1 MTHGGCTPPRLQHG
15 EVGCHARLQRR
26 RSAIQ
31 SRLGLPACSR
41 LRSALHLGFRS
52 ANVRT
57 VGALVSLIVVVVLVA
72 ILLKVMVRVV
82 QQGQKGVLKR
92 LGRFHAVH
100 NPGLVFLI
108 PIVDSMTRVDM
119 REVPRRGDK
128 QDVITKD
135 NVAVGV
141 SATIFHQVVDVNKAL
156 FEVQDYLVAIDQIG
170 RTALRAVFGTMTLDE
185 ALSERQRINTLL
197 SEHIAEA
204 TEKWG
209 VRVNRIEVL
218 DILPPQ
224 NILRAMEEQKEADQH
239 KRSVILKSEGDKQA
253 AINQA
258 EGEAQANITRATA
271 QKQATVL
278 AAEAKK
284 QAQILEAQGNQES
297 QKLEAL
303 GESAAID
310 SVFKAIHDGKASPDV
325 LAFWQLKNLAK
336 LADSPNSKLIV
347 PADFAGLMGA
357 AQALVST
364 MGPPVG
370 PVAGPAPGNGKAAVG
385 DAPSRPKRGD
395 GEGKPS

>member
-1 MTHGGCTPPRLQHG
+1 MAF
-15 EVGCHARLQRR
+15 VGFV
-26 RSAIQ
+26 I
-31 SRLGLPACSR
+31 
-41 LRSALHLGFRS
+41 
-52 ANVRT
+52 
-57 VGALVSLIVVVVLVA
+57 ALVVIVVVA
-72 ILLKVMVRVV
+72 LLLLRATVRIV
-82 QQGQKGVLKR
+82 QQGQKGVVKR
-92 LGRFHAVH
+92 MGRFHSTR
-100 NPGLVFLI
+100 NPGLIFLI
-108 PIVDSMTRVDM
+108 PMIDSMTRVDM

-278 AAEAKK
+278 AAEARK
-284 QAQILEAQGNQES
+284 QAQILEAEGRRES
-297 QKLEAL
+297 QKLDAV
-303 GESAAID
+303 GESSAIQSVFAAI
-310 SVFKAIHDGKASPDV
+310 HEGKASPDV

-336 LADSPNSKLIV
+336 LADSPNTKLVV

-357 AQALVST
+357 AQALVDT
-364 MGPPVG
+364 MGHPV
-370 PVAGPAPGNGKAAVG
+370 PLEPPAPPTNGKAEHGPEVVPEAG
-385 DAPSRPKRGD
+385 RARRGPN
-395 GEGKPS
+395 GRGASS

>member
-1 MTHGGCTPPRLQHG
+1 MGPLL
-15 EVGCHARLQRR
+15 A
-26 RSAIQ
+26 
-31 SRLGLPACSR
+31 
-41 LRSALHLGFRS
+41 
-52 ANVRT
+52 
-57 VGALVSLIVVVVLVA
+57 LIVVIVVLVV
-72 ILLKVMVRVV
+72 LVRLTLRVV
-82 QQGQKGVLKR
+82 QQGFKGVVKR
-92 LGRFHAVH
+92 LGRYHTTH
-100 NPGLVFLI
+100 NPGLVVLI
-108 PIVDSMTRVDM
+108 PFLDTMARVDM

-156 FEVQDYLVAIDQIG
+156 FEVQDYLIAIDQIG

-197 SEHIAEA
+197 GEHIADA

-284 QAQILEAQGNQES
+284 QSQILEAEGNRES

-303 GESAAID
+303 GEAAAID
-310 SVFKAIHDGKASPDV
+310 SVFQAIHQGRASPDV
-325 LAFWQLKNLAK
+325 LAFWQLKNLAR

-357 AQALVST
+357 AQALVT
-364 MGPPVG
+364 GLAG
-370 PVAGPAPGNGKAAVG
+370 QGVAPAGNGKVTAPEAATR
-385 DAPSRPKRGD
+385 APVKARRAPT
-395 GEGKPS
+395 EGNPN

>member
-1 MTHGGCTPPRLQHG
+1 MGG
-15 EVGCHARLQRR
+15 V
-26 RSAIQ
+26 I
-31 SRLGLPACSR
+31 
-41 LRSALHLGFRS
+41 
-52 ANVRT
+52 
-57 VGALVSLIVVVVLVA
+57 ALVVIVVVLA
-72 ILLKVMVRVV
+72 ILVRVTVRVV
-82 QQGQKGVLKR
+82 QQGQKGVVKR
-92 LGRFHAVH
+92 LGRFHTTH
-100 NPGLVFLI
+100 NPGLTFLL
-108 PIVDSMTRVDM
+108 PFVDSMTRVDM

-170 RTALRAVFGTMTLDE
+170 RTALRAVFGTMSLDE
-185 ALSERQRINTLL
+185 ALSERQKINTLL
-197 SEHIAEA
+197 SEHIADA

-258 EGEAQANITRATA
+258 EGDAQANITRATA

-284 QAQILEAQGNQES
+284 QAQILEAEGRRES
-297 QKLEAL
+297 QRLDAEGEA
-303 GESAAID
+303 AAID
-310 SVFKAIHDGKASPDV
+310 SVFGAIHEGKASPDV
-325 LAFWQLKNLAK
+325 LAFWQLKNLAR

-357 AQALVST
+357 AQALAAS
-364 MGPPVG
+364 MGEPEV
-370 PVAGPAPGNGKAAVG
+370 PGNGRAAA
-385 DAPSRPKRGD
+385 APEVVAHSPARAKRGS
-395 GEGKPS
+395 GEASPS

>member
-1 MTHGGCTPPRLQHG
+1 M
-15 EVGCHARLQRR
+15 A
-26 RSAIQ
+26 
-31 SRLGLPACSR
+31 
-41 LRSALHLGFRS
+41 ALI
-52 ANVRT
+52 T
-57 VGALVSLIVVVVLVA
+57 LIVVIVVVA
-72 ILLKVMVRVV
+72 VLLRLTVRVV
-82 QQGQKGVLKR
+82 QQGQKGVVKR
-92 LGRFHAVH
+92 IGRFHATH
-100 NPGLVFLI
+100 NPGLIFLL
-108 PIVDSMTRVDM
+108 PIIDSMIRVDM

-156 FEVQDYLVAIDQIG
+156 FEVQDYLMAIDQIG

-185 ALSERQRINTLL
+185 ALSERQKINSLL
-197 SEHIAEA
+197 AEHIADA

-218 DILPPQ
+218 DIMPPQ

-258 EGEAQANITRATA
+258 EGEAQANVTRATA

-278 AAEAKK
+278 SAEARK
-284 QAQILEAQGNQES
+284 QAQILEAEGRRQS
-297 QKLEAL
+297 QKLDAEGEA
-303 GESAAID
+303 AAIGQ
-310 SVFKAIHDGKASPDV
+310 VFQAIHEGRANGEV

-336 LADSPNSKLIV
+336 LADSPNSKLVV

-357 AQALVST
+357 AQALVSAT
-364 MGPPVG
+364 SGDQPAEPV
-370 PVAGPAPGNGKAAVG
+370 PNGKAPSKTRSAAKGG
-385 DAPSRPKRGD
+385 DREPTP
-395 GEGKPS
+395 

>member
-1 MTHGGCTPPRLQHG
+1 MGGLI
-15 EVGCHARLQRR
+15 A
-26 RSAIQ
+26 
-31 SRLGLPACSR
+31 
-41 LRSALHLGFRS
+41 
-52 ANVRT
+52 
-57 VGALVSLIVVVVLVA
+57 LIVVLVLLV
-72 ILLKVMVRVV
+72 LLVRATVRVV
-82 QQGQKGVLKR
+82 QQGQKGVVKR
-92 LGRFHAVH
+92 LGRFHATH
-100 NPGLVFLI
+100 NPGLIFLL
-108 PIVDSMTRVDM
+108 PILDSMTRVDM

-185 ALSERQRINTLL
+185 ALSERQKINTLL
-197 SEHIAEA
+197 SEHIADA

-284 QAQILEAQGNQES
+284 QAQILEAEGLRES
-297 QKLEAL
+297 QRLEAE
-303 GESAAID
+303 GEAAAIAAVTQAVHEGRASSD
-310 SVFKAIHDGKASPDV
+310 VFAY
-325 LAFWQLKNLAK
+325 WQLKNLAR
-336 LADSPNSKLIV
+336 LADSPNSKLVV

-357 AQALVST
+357 AEALAGATRGGGAEPSSNGTVGVASSV
-364 MGPPVG
+364 PPPEPPRRG
-370 PVAGPAPGNGKAAVG
+370 
-385 DAPSRPKRGD
+385 RPKAG
-395 GEGKPS
+395 

>member
-1 MTHGGCTPPRLQHG
+1 MVQTAAVSATVRR
-15 EVGCHARLQRR
+15 VGILIPLVVIVAVAVL
-26 RSAIQ
+26 
-31 SRLGLPACSR
+31 L
-41 LRSALHLGFRS
+41 LRTT
-52 ANVRT
+52 VR
-57 VGALVSLIVVVVLVA
+57 I
-72 ILLKVMVRVV
+72 V
-82 QQGQKGVLKR
+82 QQGQKGVIKR
-92 LGRFHAVH
+92 MGRFHATQS
-100 NPGLVFLI
+100 PGLSFLI
-108 PIVDSMTRVDM
+108 PVIDSMTRVDM

-170 RTALRAVFGTMTLDE
+170 RTALRAVFGTMSLDE

-278 AAEAKK
+278 AAEARK
-284 QAQILEAQGNQES
+284 QAQILEAEGRRES
-297 QKLEAL
+297 QKLDAV
-303 GESAAID
+303 GESSAIESVFAAI
-310 SVFKAIHDGKASPDV
+310 HEGKASPDV

-336 LADSPNSKLIV
+336 LADSPNAKLIV

-357 AQALVST
+357 AQALVET
-364 MGPPVG
+364 MGREVPLE
-370 PVAGPAPGNGKAAVG
+370 AAAAPTNGKAEPGPAAVS
-385 DAPSRPKRGD
+385 DAARPKRSPG
-395 GEGKPS
+395 GHGVSA

>member
-1 MTHGGCTPPRLQHG
+1 M
-15 EVGCHARLQRR
+15 
-26 RSAIQ
+26 
-31 SRLGLPACSR
+31 
-41 LRSALHLGFRS
+41 
-52 ANVRT
+52 
-57 VGALVSLIVVVVLVA
+57 VVVLLRVT
-72 ILLKVMVRVV
+72 VRVV
-82 QQGQKGVLKR
+82 QQGQKGVVKR
-92 LGRFHAVH
+92 LGRYHTTH
-100 NPGLVFLI
+100 NPGLLFLL
-108 PIVDSMTRVDM
+108 PFVDTMARVDM

-141 SATIFHQVVDVNKAL
+141 SATIFHQVVDVTKAL

-185 ALSERQRINTLL
+185 ALSERQKINTLL
-197 SEHIAEA
+197 SEHIADA

-253 AINQA
+253 AINQS
-258 EGEAQANITRATA
+258 EGEAQANVTRATA

-284 QAQILEAQGNQES
+284 QAQILEAEGRRAS
-297 QKLEAL
+297 QRLEAE
-303 GESAAID
+303 GEAAAIH
-310 SVFKAIHDGKASPDV
+310 SVFDAIHQGDASPDV
-325 LAFWQLKNLAK
+325 LAFWQLKNLAR
-336 LADSPNSKLIV
+336 LADSPNSKLVV

-357 AQALVST
+357 AQALSEAT
-364 MGPPVG
+364 LKPAAPTAPANGSAG
-370 PVAGPAPGNGKAAVG
+370 IEEVAAAVKPRRPRAPGGAAAG
-385 DAPSRPKRGD
+385 
-395 GEGKPS
+395 

>member
-1 MTHGGCTPPRLQHG
+1 MP
-15 EVGCHARLQRR
+15 
-26 RSAIQ
+26 
-31 SRLGLPACSR
+31 
-41 LRSALHLGFRS
+41 
-52 ANVRT
+52 T
-57 VGALVSLIVVVVLVA
+57 VGALIAVIVVIAVLAVA
-72 ILLKVMVRVV
+72 LRITVRVV
-82 QQGQKGVLKR
+82 QQGFKGVVKR
-92 LGRFHAVH
+92 LGRYHATH
-100 NPGLVFLI
+100 NPGLVILLPLI
-108 PIVDSMTRVDM
+108 DSMTKVDM

-156 FEVQDYLVAIDQIG
+156 FEVQDYLTAIDQIG

-197 SEHIAEA
+197 GEHIADA

-284 QAQILEAQGNQES
+284 QAQILEAEGRRES

-303 GESAAID
+303 GEAAAID
-310 SVFKAIHDGKASPDV
+310 SVFEAIHQGKASPDV
-325 LAFWQLKNLAK
+325 LAFWQLKNLAR

-357 AQALVST
+357 AQALVA
-364 MGPPVG
+364 GL
-370 PVAGPAPGNGKAAVG
+370 GPAAVAAPANGKAT
-385 DAPSRPKRGD
+385 PSEAAATKTRRGA
-395 GEGKPS
+395 GEGSSS

>member
-1 MTHGGCTPPRLQHG
+1 MHG
-15 EVGCHARLQRR
+15 A
-26 RSAIQ
+26 AI
-31 SRLGLPACSR
+31 R
-41 LRSALHLGFRS
+41 FRS
-52 ANVRT
+52 NSDT
-57 VGALVSLIVVVVLVA
+57 VPFMGGLIALIVVVVLLA
-72 ILLKVMVRVV
+72 ILVRVTVRVV
-82 QQGQKGVLKR
+82 QQGQKGVVKR
-92 LGRFHAVH
+92 LGRFHATH
-100 NPGLVFLI
+100 NPGLIFLL

-185 ALSERQRINTLL
+185 ALSERQKINTLL
-197 SEHIAEA
+197 SEHIADA

-284 QAQILEAQGNQES
+284 QSQILEAEG
-297 QKLEAL
+297 EA
-303 GESAAID
+303 AAIAA
-310 SVFKAIHDGKASPDV
+310 VARAVHEGRASSDV
-325 LAFWQLKNLAK
+325 LAYWQLKNLAR
-336 LADSPNSKLIV
+336 LADSPNSKLVV

-357 AQALVST
+357 AEAL
-364 MGPPVG
+364 
-370 PVAGPAPGNGKAAVG
+370 AGATRGGGAEASANGTTGAASS
-385 DAPSRPKRGD
+385 APSPEPPRRGRPKAG
-395 GEGKPS
+395 

>member
-1 MTHGGCTPPRLQHG
+1 MGPLIT
-15 EVGCHARLQRR
+15 
-26 RSAIQ
+26 
-31 SRLGLPACSR
+31 
-41 LRSALHLGFRS
+41 
-52 ANVRT
+52 
-57 VGALVSLIVVVVLVA
+57 IVVILVA
-72 ILLKVMVRVV
+72 AVLLLRATVRIV
-82 QQGQKGVLKR
+82 QQGQKGVIKR
-92 LGRFHAVH
+92 MGRFHSTR
-100 NPGLVFLI
+100 NPGLSFLI
-108 PIVDSMTRVDM
+108 PVIDSMTRVDM

-278 AAEAKK
+278 AAEARK
-284 QAQILEAQGNQES
+284 QAQILEAEGRRES
-297 QKLEAL
+297 QKLDAT
-303 GESAAID
+303 GESAAIE
-310 SVFKAIHDGKASPDV
+310 SVFAAIHQGQASPDV

-336 LADSPNSKLIV
+336 LAESPNTKLIV

-357 AQALVST
+357 AQALVDT
-364 MGPPVG
+364 MGHAVPLD
-370 PVAGPAPGNGKAAVG
+370 PAAAPTNGKAEHGPEVVL
-385 DAPSRPKRGD
+385 DAPRPKRNQG
-395 GEGKPS
+395 GRGVSP

>member
-1 MTHGGCTPPRLQHG
+1 VIR
-15 EVGCHARLQRR
+15 VG
-26 RSAIQ
+26 I
-31 SRLGLPACSR
+31 
-41 LRSALHLGFRS
+41 
-52 ANVRT
+52 VI
-57 VGALVSLIVVVVLVA
+57 ALVVIVVVA
-72 ILLKVMVRVV
+72 LLLLRATVRIV
-82 QQGQKGVLKR
+82 QQGQKGVIKR
-92 LGRFHAVH
+92 MGRFHSTR
-100 NPGLVFLI
+100 NPGLIFLI
-108 PIVDSMTRVDM
+108 PVIDSMTRVDM

-218 DILPPQ
+218 DIIPPQ

-278 AAEAKK
+278 AAEARK
-284 QAQILEAQGNQES
+284 QAQILEAEGRRES
-297 QKLEAL
+297 QKLDAVGEA
-303 GESAAID
+303 SAIE
-310 SVFKAIHDGKASPDV
+310 SVFTAIHEGKASPDV

-336 LADSPNSKLIV
+336 LADSPNTKLVV

-357 AQALVST
+357 AQALVDT
-364 MGPPVG
+364 MGH
-370 PVAGPAPGNGKAAVG
+370 PVALEPAAPPTNGKAEHPPEVVPDLG
-385 DAPSRPKRGD
+385 RGKRG
-395 GEGKPS
+395 PSGRGPAS

>member
-1 MTHGGCTPPRLQHG
+1 MPN
-15 EVGCHARLQRR
+15 VA
-26 RSAIQ
+26 
-31 SRLGLPACSR
+31 
-41 LRSALHLGFRS
+41 ALI
-52 ANVRT
+52 T
-57 VGALVSLIVVVVLVA
+57 VIVVIVVLVVVLR
-72 ILLKVMVRVV
+72 ITVRVV
-82 QQGQKGVLKR
+82 QQGFKGVVKR
-92 LGRFHAVH
+92 LGRYHTTH
-100 NPGLVFLI
+100 NPGLVLLLPFI
-108 PIVDSMTRVDM
+108 DSMTRVDM

-156 FEVQDYLVAIDQIG
+156 FEVQDYLIAIDQIG

-197 SEHIAEA
+197 GEHIADA

-284 QAQILEAQGNQES
+284 QAQILEAEGNRES

-303 GESAAID
+303 GEAAAID
-310 SVFKAIHDGKASPDV
+310 SVFQAIHQGKASPDV
-325 LAFWQLKNLAK
+325 LAFWQLKNLAR
-336 LADSPNSKLIV
+336 LADSPNAKLIV

-357 AQALVST
+357 AQALVAGLGSSAVA
-364 MGPPVG
+364 PP
-370 PVAGPAPGNGKAAVG
+370 ANGKAT
-385 DAPSRPKRGD
+385 APEVATTGVKPKRGT
-395 GEGKPS
+395 GEGSSN

>member
-1 MTHGGCTPPRLQHG
+1 MGGLI
-15 EVGCHARLQRR
+15 A
-26 RSAIQ
+26 
-31 SRLGLPACSR
+31 
-41 LRSALHLGFRS
+41 
-52 ANVRT
+52 
-57 VGALVSLIVVVVLVA
+57 LIVVVVLLA
-72 ILLKVMVRVV
+72 LLVRATVRVV
-82 QQGQKGVLKR
+82 QQGQKGVVKR
-92 LGRFHAVH
+92 LGRFHATH
-100 NPGLVFLI
+100 NPGLIFLL
-108 PIVDSMTRVDM
+108 PILDSMTRVDM

-185 ALSERQRINTLL
+185 ALSERQKINTLL
-197 SEHIAEA
+197 SEHIADA

-271 QKQATVL
+271 QKEATVL

-284 QAQILEAQGNQES
+284 QAQILEAEG
-297 QKLEAL
+297 EA
-303 GESAAID
+303 AAIAA
-310 SVFKAIHDGKASPDV
+310 VTQAVHEGRASSDV
-325 LAFWQLKNLAK
+325 LAYWQLKNLAR

-357 AQALVST
+357 AEALAGATRSG
-364 MGPPVG
+364 GPEPSANG
-370 PVAGPAPGNGKAAVG
+370 AAGGASAV
-385 DAPSRPKRGD
+385 PPPEPPRRSRPKAG
-395 GEGKPS
+395 

>member
-1 MTHGGCTPPRLQHG
+1 MGQPAPWRRPSRSVLDSATVQRVGGLI
-15 EVGCHARLQRR
+15 A
-26 RSAIQ
+26 
-31 SRLGLPACSR
+31 
-41 LRSALHLGFRS
+41 
-52 ANVRT
+52 
-57 VGALVSLIVVVVLVA
+57 LIVILVALA
-72 ILLKVMVRVV
+72 ILLRATIRVV
-82 QQGQKGVLKR
+82 QQGQKGVVKR
-92 LGRFHAVH
+92 LGRYHATH
-100 NPGLVFLI
+100 SPGLIFLL
-108 PIVDSMTRVDM
+108 PILDSMTRVDM

-185 ALSERQRINTLL
+185 ALSERQKINTLL
-197 SEHIAEA
+197 SEHIADA

-284 QAQILEAQGNQES
+284 QAQILEAEGRRES
-297 QKLEAL
+297 QRLDAEGEA
-303 GESAAID
+303 AAIAA
-310 SVFKAIHDGKASPDV
+310 VTQAVHQGRASADV
-325 LAFWQLKNLAK
+325 LAYWQLKNLAR
-336 LADSPNSKLIV
+336 LADSPNSKLVV

-357 AQALVST
+357 AEALAGATRSPAAEPAPNGAT
-364 MGPPVG
+364 ADG
-370 PVAGPAPGNGKAAVG
+370 PVAAPPE
-385 DAPSRPKRGD
+385 APRRGRPKAG
-395 GEGKPS
+395 

>member
-1 MTHGGCTPPRLQHG
+1 MPGATILFGANSDTVRLMGGLI
-15 EVGCHARLQRR
+15 A
-26 RSAIQ
+26 
-31 SRLGLPACSR
+31 
-41 LRSALHLGFRS
+41 
-52 ANVRT
+52 
-57 VGALVSLIVVVVLVA
+57 LIVVVVLLA
-72 ILLKVMVRVV
+72 ILVRVTVRVV
-82 QQGQKGVLKR
+82 QQGQKGVVKR
-92 LGRFHAVH
+92 LGRFHATH
-100 NPGLVFLI
+100 NPGLIFLL

-185 ALSERQRINTLL
+185 ALSERQKINTLL
-197 SEHIAEA
+197 SEHIADA

-284 QAQILEAQGNQES
+284 QSQILEAEGLRES
-297 QKLEAL
+297 QRLEAE
-303 GESAAID
+303 GEAAAIAA
-310 SVFKAIHDGKASPDV
+310 VTAAVHEGRASSDV
-325 LAFWQLKNLAK
+325 LAYWQLKNLAR
-336 LADSPNSKLIV
+336 LADSPNSKLVV

-357 AQALVST
+357 AEAL
-364 MGPPVG
+364 
-370 PVAGPAPGNGKAAVG
+370 AGATRGGGAQPSANGAAGAAAAAPAPEPPRRG
-385 DAPSRPKRGD
+385 RPKAG
-395 GEGKPS
+395 

>member
-1 MTHGGCTPPRLQHG
+1 M
-15 EVGCHARLQRR
+15 
-26 RSAIQ
+26 
-31 SRLGLPACSR
+31 
-41 LRSALHLGFRS
+41 GF
-52 ANVRT
+52 VI
-57 VGALVSLIVVVVLVA
+57 ALVVIVVVA
-72 ILLKVMVRVV
+72 LLLLRATVRIV
-82 QQGQKGVLKR
+82 QQGQKGVVKR
-92 LGRFHAVH
+92 MGRFHSTR
-100 NPGLVFLI
+100 NPGLIFLI
-108 PIVDSMTRVDM
+108 PVIDSMTRVDM

-218 DILPPQ
+218 DIIPPQ

-278 AAEAKK
+278 AAEARK
-284 QAQILEAQGNQES
+284 QAQILEAEGRRES
-297 QKLEAL
+297 QKLDAV
-303 GESAAID
+303 GESSAIQSVFAAI
-310 SVFKAIHDGKASPDV
+310 HEGKASPDV

-336 LADSPNSKLIV
+336 LADSPNTKLVV

-357 AQALVST
+357 AQALVDT
-364 MGPPVG
+364 MGHPV
-370 PVAGPAPGNGKAAVG
+370 PLEPPAPPTNGKAEHGPEVVPEAG
-385 DAPSRPKRGD
+385 RAKRG
-395 GEGKPS
+395 PSGRGASS

>member
-1 MTHGGCTPPRLQHG
+1 MHG
-15 EVGCHARLQRR
+15 A
-26 RSAIQ
+26 AI
-31 SRLGLPACSR
+31 R
-41 LRSALHLGFRS
+41 FRS
-52 ANVRT
+52 NSDT
-57 VGALVSLIVVVVLVA
+57 VPFMGGLIALIVVVVLLA
-72 ILLKVMVRVV
+72 ILVRVTVRVV
-82 QQGQKGVLKR
+82 QQGQKGVVKR
-92 LGRFHAVH
+92 LGRFHATH
-100 NPGLVFLI
+100 NPGLIFLL

-185 ALSERQRINTLL
+185 ALSERQKINTLL
-197 SEHIAEA
+197 SEHIADA

-284 QAQILEAQGNQES
+284 QAQILEAEGNRES
-297 QKLEAL
+297 QRLEAL
-303 GESAAID
+303 GEAAAID
-310 SVFKAIHDGKASPDV
+310 SVFEAIHQGKASPDV
-325 LAFWQLKNLAK
+325 LAFWQLKNLAL
-336 LADSPNSKLIV
+336 LADSPNAKLIV

-357 AQALVST
+357 AQALVEGLGGT
-364 MGPPVG
+364 AVTVPK
-370 PVAGPAPGNGKAAVG
+370 NGKPTAAEKPG
-385 DAPSRPKRGD
+385 AAAKPRLGA
-395 GEGKPS
+395 GEGGPS

>member
-1 MTHGGCTPPRLQHG
+1 M
-15 EVGCHARLQRR
+15 
-26 RSAIQ
+26 SA
-31 SRLGLPACSR
+31 
-41 LRSALHLGFRS
+41 
-52 ANVRT
+52 T
-57 VGALVSLIVVVVLVA
+57 VSYMGAVIAIVVIVVIVVVGLRTT
-72 ILLKVMVRVV
+72 VRVV
-82 QQGQKGVLKR
+82 QQGQKGVVKR
-92 LGRFHAVH
+92 MGRFHTTR
-100 NPGLVFLI
+100 NPGLSFLV
-108 PIVDSMTRVDM
+108 PWVDSMSRVDM

-156 FEVQDYLVAIDQIG
+156 FEVQDYMVAIDQIG

-197 SEHIAEA
+197 SEHIADA

-278 AAEAKK
+278 AAEARK
-284 QAQILEAQGNQES
+284 QAQILEAEGQRES

-303 GESAAID
+303 GEASAID
-310 SVFKAIHDGKASPDV
+310 SVFTAIHEGNASPDV

-336 LADSPNSKLIV
+336 LADSPSSKLIV
-347 PADFAGLMGA
+347 PTNFSGLMGA
-357 AQALVST
+357 AQALVT
-364 MGPPVG
+364 AMGGEPDPIQ
-370 PVAGPAPGNGKAAVG
+370 PAPAEPARPEPKVQNGTPAER
-385 DAPSRPKRGD
+385 SRGRGRSA
-395 GEGKPS
+395 G